1 MKYKNE
7 FKKWIQDINDNE
19 SPNDKII
26 AFWFGLFETTDGYT
40 LYLTGSNEYD
50 KNDDDW
56 AYNNHFEPSNKYL
69 PLPKQYVANKNWQNI
84 LTDSIEIVDEYL
96 ESKDFKNSIFSKAV
110 AVAIGFDN
118 GDLYRLK

>member
-1 MKYKNE
+1 MKYRNE
-7 FKKWIQDINDNE
+7 FKKWIQEISDNE
-19 SPNDKII
+19 SPNSSII
-26 AFWFGLFETTDGYT
+26 AFWFGLFETTNGYT

-56 AYNNHFEPSNKYL
+56 ACNNHFEPSNKYF
-69 PLPKQYVANKNWQNI
+69 PLPKEYVTNKNWQNI
-84 LTDSIEIVDEYL
+84 LTDSIEIVNEYL
-96 ESKDFKNSIFSKAV
+96 ESTDFENSILKEAV